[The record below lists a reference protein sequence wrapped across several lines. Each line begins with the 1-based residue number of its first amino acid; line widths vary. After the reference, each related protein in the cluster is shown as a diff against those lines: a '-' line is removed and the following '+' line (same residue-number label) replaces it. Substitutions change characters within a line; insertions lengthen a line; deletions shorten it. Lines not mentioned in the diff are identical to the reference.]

1 MQIKEGGSAGQPA
14 LLGEAGAPYVAYEIV
29 VSRGG
34 GGDWGRWGTRGTPKT
49 DRHYFE
55 ENPGYNIYP

>member
-29 VSRGG
+29 ISRGG

-55 ENPGYNIYP
+55 ENP